1 MTAAAT
7 RPHIA
12 AVSALLTG
20 AGLTVLP
27 GGEGSPEAPCVVLW
41 ASPGTPTPGSIGL
54 VDSDLVVEVTTV
66 AVGGTSDQCMWVAD
80 KITAALNRAKPTVS
94 GRTVHAMSLSA
105 ATPVRREDNL
115 AAPLFS
121 ASLTWRLHTT

>member
-1 MTAAAT
+1 MTATAT

-12 AVSALLTG
+12 AVGTLLTG

-27 GGEGSPEAPCVVLW
+27 GGEGAPVAPCVVLW

-94 GRTVHAMSLSA
+94 GRTVHAMTLSA
-105 ATPVRREDNL
+105 ATSVRREDDL

-121 ASLTWRLHTT
+121 ASLVWRLHTT